1 MIKFVIKI
9 VTSTFSVLTTFSDL
23 LFPSEKLSSAPQLL
37 GRANMR
43 LSQLHN
49 KTKQTIWLGLKNK
62 KLRSPIS
69 HRQIIIWVVSSL
81 VFMGCSDL
89 YLDIV
94 IMSDLQMF
102 WSKYFHNFW
111 SKYLAGKSQAVTEP
125 DWSWRLNT
133 LTVLSRL
140 ASPSLGTISLSFF
153 LSLSFSRFINFL
165 EFL

>member
-1 MIKFVIKI
+1 MLFRSRQSFLSARVWKSVLQDEHRNKKCKSMLGQNIQFSSQRCLQCSEYFCFQERKTNQKKMLEFVSKF

-49 KTKQTIWLGLKNK
+49 KTKQTMWLGLKNK

-89 YLDIV
+89 YLDI
-94 IMSDLQMF
+94 DC
-102 WSKYFHNFW
+102 HNFW
-111 SKYLAGKSQAVTEP
+111 STNV
-125 DWSWRLNT
+125 
-133 LTVLSRL
+133 V
-140 ASPSLGTISLSFF
+140 I
-153 LSLSFSRFINFL
+153 
-165 EFL
+165 